1 MAKKIVLAGGS
12 GFLGENLA
20 DYLQNRNYD
29 IVILSRQPE
38 KVEKG
43 IRYIQWDGRSIGSWA
58 SELDGSHAVVNF
70 TGKSVNCIYNCIIP
84 D

>member
-1 MAKKIVLAGGS
+1 M
-12 GFLGENLA
+12 GENLA

-43 IRYIQWDGRSIGSWA
+43 IRYVQWDGRRMGSWA

-70 TGKSVNCIYNCIIP
+70 TGKSVNCIYTKKIGRKLYPRGLILFMC
-84 D
+84 